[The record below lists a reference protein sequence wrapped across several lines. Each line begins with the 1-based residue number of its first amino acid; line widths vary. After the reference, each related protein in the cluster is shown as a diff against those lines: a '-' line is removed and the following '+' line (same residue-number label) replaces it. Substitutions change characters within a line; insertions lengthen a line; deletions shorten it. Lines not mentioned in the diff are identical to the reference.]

1 MRHRAGLSRQ
11 RSRLASS
18 RLIVFSSSRRMPPPG
33 WSTPAHKLNSTAVQD
48 SQEHGFGAASRRTA
62 DGREPLPV
70 PEPPVP
76 TVGHMPPLVKS
87 VALRLKAHVAGK
99 AERVGRTVA
108 DRAVQ
113 TALVFA
119 PFPSLASHRPARS
132 HRIRVLPQQGKR
144 NIRRLWAYH
153 RQHDHIAR
161 PELRR
166 RHPFCP
172 SIIPQQLCPIVRE
185 VTRLFHPCVVDVV
198 HAVCGTHAR
207 KAGERAASGTASSGQ
222 TGGGCILCSAS

>member
-1 MRHRAGLSRQ
+1 MGHRAGLSRQ

-108 DRAVQ
+108 VRASRMPIIGKSANGMSEVAGIGIGSNTHQ
-113 TALVFA
+113 TPQSVVTAA
-119 PFPSLASHRPARS
+119 QSAAR
-132 HRIRVLPQQGKR
+132 
-144 NIRRLWAYH
+144 
-153 RQHDHIAR
+153 
-161 PELRR
+161 
-166 RHPFCP
+166 
-172 SIIPQQLCPIVRE
+172 
-185 VTRLFHPCVVDVV
+185 
-198 HAVCGTHAR
+198 
-207 KAGERAASGTASSGQ
+207 
-222 TGGGCILCSAS
+222 CSMPDW

>member
-18 RLIVFSSSRRMPPPG
+18 KLIVFSSSRRIPPPG
-33 WSTPAHKLNSTAVQD
+33 WSAPARKSGKHWARKPRAHD
-48 SQEHGFGAASRRTA
+48 FGASRRTA
-62 DGREPLPV
+62 DGQEPLPV

-99 AERVGRTVA
+99 AERVGCTVA

-119 PFPSLASHRPARS
+119 SFPR
-132 HRIRVLPQQGKR
+132 
-144 NIRRLWAYH
+144 
-153 RQHDHIAR
+153 
-161 PELRR
+161 
-166 RHPFCP
+166 
-172 SIIPQQLCPIVRE
+172 
-185 VTRLFHPCVVDVV
+185 
-198 HAVCGTHAR
+198 
-207 KAGERAASGTASSGQ
+207 
-222 TGGGCILCSAS
+222 